1 MPGQRESVHRPI
13 FAALYDWLTWPA
25 ERGGLGRR
33 RAALAREVGGRVLD
47 LGAGTGLNLP
57 HLCGARR
64 YVGVDPDP
72 AMLARARPRA
82 AVAAVP
88 AALVLARGEHLPFPG
103 GAFDTVLA
111 TLVFCT
117 VPDVPAALAEV
128 RRVLRPGGVLL
139 FLEHVR
145 SGGPRVAALQDA
157 LTPLW
162 RRCFGG
168 CHVNRDTPRALRDGG
183 FALEIAERWVG
194 GLWVRGTARPE

>member
-1 MPGQRESVHRPI
+1 MT
-13 FAALYDWLTWPA
+13 FADWFGA
-25 ERGGLGRR
+25 S
-33 RAALAREVGGRVLD
+33 LAR
-47 LGAGTGLNLP
+47 
-57 HLCGARR
+57 ARR
-64 YVGVDPDP
+64 VRHPRVRHEQRATFMADGS
-72 AMLARARPRA
+72 ARATQRARPRA
-82 AVAAVP
+82 IAAAVP
-88 AALVLARGEHLPFPG
+88 AALVLARGQQLPSPD

-145 SGGPRVAALQDA
+145 SGRPRLAALQDA

-183 FALEIAERWVG
+183 FALEILERWYG

>member
-1 MPGQRESVHRPI
+1 MEASHPL

-25 ERGGLGRR
+25 ERGALGRR
-33 RAALAREVGGRVLD
+33 RAALARDLNGRVLD

-57 HLCGARR
+57 RLLGAGR

-72 AMLARARPRA
+72 AMLKRARPRA
-82 AVAAVP
+82 AAAAVP
-88 AALVLARGEHLPFPG
+88 AALVLARGEQLPFPD

-117 VPDVPAALAEV
+117 VPDVPAALAEI
-128 RRVLRPGGVLL
+128 RRVLRPGGTLL

-145 SGGPRVAALQDA
+145 SPSRSMAALQDA

-168 CHVNRDTPRALRDGG
+168 CHVNRDTLRALREAG
-183 FALEIAERWVG
+183 FAPEVAERWSG
-194 GLWVRGTARPE
+194 GIWVRGSARVE

>member
-1 MPGQRESVHRPI
+1 M
-13 FAALYDWLTWPA
+13 TWPA
-25 ERGGLGRR
+25 ERGALGRR
-33 RAALAREVGGRVLD
+33 RAALARAVGGHVLD

-72 AMLARARPRA
+72 AMLRRARPRA

-88 AALVLARGEHLPFPG
+88 APLLLARGENLPFPG

-128 RRVLRPGGVLL
+128 RRVLRPGGALL

-145 SGGPRVAALQDA
+145 SGRPRLAALQDA

-168 CHVNRDTPRALRDGG
+168 CHVNRDTPRALRDAG
-183 FALEIAERWVG
+183 FALTIAETWSG

>member
-1 MPGQRESVHRPI
+1 MGISHPV

-25 ERGGLGRR
+25 ERGALGRR
-33 RAALAREVGGRVLD
+33 RAALVAEGRGRILD

-57 HLCGARR
+57 RLRAAQR
-64 YVGVDPDP
+64 YVGVEPDP
-72 AMLARARPRA
+72 AMLEQARPRA
-82 AVAAVP
+82 AAATVP
-88 AALVLARGEHLPFPG
+88 AALLLGRGEALPFPD

-117 VPDVPAALAEV
+117 VPNIPAALAEV
-128 RRVLRPGGVLL
+128 RRVLRPGGALL

-145 SGGPRVAALQDA
+145 SPRRPLGALQDA

-168 CHVNRDTPRALRDGG
+168 CHPNRDTLNAFRDAG
-183 FALEIAERWVG
+183 FALEVAERWAG
-194 GLWVRGTARPE
+194 GRWVRGAARPE

>member
-1 MPGQRESVHRPI
+1 MGTSHPV
-13 FAALYDWLTWPA
+13 FAAFYDWLTWPA
-25 ERGGLGRR
+25 ERGSLGRR
-33 RAALAREVGGRVLD
+33 RATLAREAGGRVLD

-57 HLCGARR
+57 HLRGARR

-72 AMLARARPRA
+72 AMLRRARPRA
-82 AVAAVP
+82 IAAVVP
-88 AALVLARGEHLPFPG
+88 AALVLARGEHLPFPA

-145 SGGPRVAALQDA
+145 SGRPRLGALQDA

-168 CHVNRDTPRALRDGG
+168 C
-183 FALEIAERWVG
+183 
-194 GLWVRGTARPE
+194 